1 MTQSDQTIQ
10 NMFETLQNIFPDQIP
25 ASCDLFEDVP
35 AAALEAE
42 FSGEADP
49 GDLPEIVRQ
58 SLTWSQDTT
67 SASRFK
73 LAV

>member
-1 MTQSDQTIQ
+1 MAQSDQTIQ
-10 NMFETLQNIFPDQIP
+10 NMFETLQGIFPDRIHG
-25 ASCDLFEDVP
+25 SCGLFEDVP

-42 FSGEADP
+42 FSGEANP
-49 GDLPEIVRQ
+49 GDLPKIVRQ

-67 SASRFK
+67 WAARFK